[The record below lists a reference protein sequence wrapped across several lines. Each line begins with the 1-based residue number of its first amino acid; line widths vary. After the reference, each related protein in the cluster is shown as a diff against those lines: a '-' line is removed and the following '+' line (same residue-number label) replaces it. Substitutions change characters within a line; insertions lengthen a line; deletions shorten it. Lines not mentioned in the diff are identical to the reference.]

1 MVTETRT
8 RQVHELIDAIEVRPT
23 RQDLRDERT
32 VNAFLNRLDGVV
44 YTTPE
49 RQGEVIVSR

>member
-44 YTTPE
+44 YTTPG